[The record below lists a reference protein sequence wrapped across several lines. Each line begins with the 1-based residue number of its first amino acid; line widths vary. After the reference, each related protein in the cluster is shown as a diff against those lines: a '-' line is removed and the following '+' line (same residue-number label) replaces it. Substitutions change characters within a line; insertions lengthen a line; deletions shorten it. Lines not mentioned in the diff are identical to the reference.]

1 MSHSLLEQSLQHYSK
16 FMAIM
21 ATRKKEDGQGTL
33 EYVGMVFVAA
43 ALVLM
48 VINGVKGGDI
58 TGSITAGI
66 KKVISNAGG

>member
-1 MSHSLLEQSLQHYSK
+1 MNFFLEKYTRFTS
-16 FMAIM
+16 IM
-21 ATRKKEDGQGTL
+21 ATRDKEAGQGTL

>member
-1 MSHSLLEQSLQHYSK
+1 MSHSLLEQSLQQYSK

-21 ATRKKEDGQGTL
+21 ATRKEEEGQGTL

-58 TGSITAGI
+58 TGSITSGI